1 MPWNPDIYNQ
11 FKATRYE
18 PFYDLISH
26 IKPKPNMRL
35 LDLGCGTGELT
46 KIVADRVGATFAL
59 GVDSSTEM
67 LSKVPQQSNLSFVQ
81 RTIGEQLDMADKW
94 DLIVANASLQW
105 ITEHEQLIGK
115 IVARLEPGG
124 QLAIQMPCQADN
136 KLNQLLYELAAEET
150 YADATKAAIRPLPVL
165 SLDAYTQ
172 LLYAH
177 GAADTVIYQ
186 KVYPIISDTAD
197 KLYDF
202 IAGSSLIPYVE
213 TLTEP
218 IQSQFLATYK
228 NRIEAAFPSRP
239 MVYAFK
245 RVLLV
250 AQF

>member
-11 FKATRYE
+11 FKENRYE

-26 IKPKPNMRL
+26 INPKPNMRL

-46 KIVADRVGATFAL
+46 KIVADRVQAAFAL
-59 GVDSSTEM
+59 GVDSSAEM

-81 RTIGEQLDMADKW
+81 RTIEEQLAINDEW

-115 IVARLEPGG
+115 IVARLAPGG
-124 QLAIQMPCQADN
+124 QLAIQMPCQAEN

-150 YADATKAAIRPLPVL
+150 YAEATKAAIRPLPVL

-172 LLYAH
+172 LLYTH
-177 GAADTVIYQ
+177 GALDTVVYQ

-202 IAGSSLIPYVE
+202 IAGSSLIPYME

-218 IQSQFLATYK
+218 IKSKFLAAYK
-228 NRIEAAFPSRP
+228 KSIEAAFPLRP